1 MRLSP
6 CAMAGSPRNAGPVIG
21 GDPIFEAEDATVKL
35 GVGKNM
41 VTSIRYWLQAA
52 RLIVKAEDG

>member
-1 MRLSP
+1 
-6 CAMAGSPRNAGPVIG
+6 MAGSPRNAGPVIG